1 MKLSDEQ
8 IQKVEIFSANEKQ
21 KVIDEF
27 EYYNVKK
34 EDGRLN
40 QEDPF
45 LEQMLIT
52 TQNSL
57 FKNLSTKSVIL
68 APFNSTKS
76 HISDNF
82 YKHDSIQD
90 IMLSKAA
97 FTFSDKCKE
106 VNRQYMLNNNADLD
120 NGVYNENE
128 EEVKKQEEADAA
140 SKKITEQTDDL
151 TGLNEVIVSEATK
164 EDLTEEVNFEM
175 VDAEPESLNTS

>member
-8 IQKVEIFSANEKQ
+8 LRKVEIFSTNEKQ
-21 KVIDEF
+21 KVVDEF

-57 FKNLSTKSVIL
+57 FKNMSTKSVIL

-90 IMLSKAA
+90 ILVNKNA

-128 EEVKKQEEADAA
+128 EELKKQQEEEAN
-140 SKKITEQTDDL
+140 KKLTEQTDDL
-151 TGLNEVIVSEATK
+151 TGLNEVIISEATK
-164 EDLTEEVNFEM
+164 EDPAEEVNFE
-175 VDAEPESLNTS
+175 VVEAEP

>member
-8 IQKVEIFSANEKQ
+8 LRKVEIFSTNEKQ
-21 KVIDEF
+21 KVVDEF

-57 FKNLSTKSVIL
+57 FKNMSTKSVIL

-76 HISDNF
+76 HISDSF

-90 IMLSKAA
+90 ILVNKNA

-128 EEVKKQEEADAA
+128 EELKKEEEAA
-140 SKKITEQTDDL
+140 KKLSEQTDDL
-151 TGLNEVIVSEATK
+151 TGLNEVIISEATK
-164 EDLTEEVNFEM
+164 DDPTEEINFEM
-175 VDAEPESLNTS
+175 VEVEPQSLNTS